1 MSVPVSTV
9 SSESSFSLTGRIIEE
24 RRRRLLP
31 VNVEMLALIKDW
43 ELGETR
49 QQHAVD
55 NPELEEAFEN
65 LYLHEEEGSTV
76 GT

>member
-1 MSVPVSTV
+1 
-9 SSESSFSLTGRIIEE
+9 
-24 RRRRLLP
+24 
-31 VNVEMLALIKDW
+31 
-43 ELGETR
+43 LGETR

>member
-1 MSVPVSTV
+1 MPAIVTSEHRDASTD
-9 SSESSFSLTGRIIEE
+9 
-24 RRRRLLP
+24 
-31 VNVEMLALIKDW
+31 KDW

-65 LYLHEEEGSTV
+65 LYLDEEE
-76 GT
+76 

>member
-1 MSVPVSTV
+1 M
-9 SSESSFSLTGRIIEE
+9 
-24 RRRRLLP
+24 LP

-65 LYLHEEEGSTV
+65 LYLGDEEGSTV